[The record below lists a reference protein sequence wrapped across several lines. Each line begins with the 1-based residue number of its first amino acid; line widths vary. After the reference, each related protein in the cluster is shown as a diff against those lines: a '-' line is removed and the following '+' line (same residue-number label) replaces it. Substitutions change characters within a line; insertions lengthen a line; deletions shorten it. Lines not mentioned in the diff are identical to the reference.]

1 MPDHICSVCKQ
12 PAENRIKTRW
22 FCQEHFNSATHQ
34 RPHTWRSFTLLILAQ
49 IVFVGAVYL
58 LDAGIKPVLAGS
70 ALVWAGVLM
79 ALVPAAIWMVFF
91 YIQDRIEPEP
101 KGYILAV
108 FLLGGLLAAALGTPL
123 LENIFHISKWI
134 HADTAATI
142 IGSILVVGFSQEF
155 LKYAAVRYS
164 VYRSTE
170 FDEATDG
177 VIYATAAGL
186 GYATLL
192 NIQFV
197 ISNGGVDLGA
207 SVIHMA
213 VVSLAH
219 ASFAAITGYF
229 LGRAK
234 FEQEP
239 LWWMPLGL
247 TLAATVNGLFNWL
260 RGRVVQTGISLTS
273 ASSNPWMGLIVAAAL
288 AIITTGIIL
297 WLVRRDIRSAL
308 ASETGRLA

>member
-1 MPDHICSVCKQ
+1 MPDHVCSVCGQ
-12 PAENRIKTRW
+12 SAENKIKERW
-22 FCQEHFNSATHQ
+22 FCRIHFTSATRQ
-34 RPHTWRSFTLLILAQ
+34 RPHTWRGFGLLIVALL
-49 IVFVGAVYL
+49 VFVGLVYL
-58 LDAGIKPVLAGS
+58 LDAGINPILTGS
-70 ALVWAGVLM
+70 SLLWAGVIM
-79 ALVPAAIWMVFF
+79 ALVPAAIWMGFF
-91 YIQDRIEPEP
+91 YLQDRIEPEP
-101 KGYILAV
+101 KGYLLAV

-123 LENIFHISKWI
+123 LEQVFRISNWLY
-134 HADTAATI
+134 ADTAATI
-142 IGSILVVGFSQEF
+142 LGSILVVGFSQEF

-164 VYRSTE
+164 VYRSAE

-207 SVIHMA
+207 SVIRMA
-213 VVSLAH
+213 VVALAH

-234 FEQEP
+234 FEQKP
-239 LWWMPLGL
+239 IWWMPLGL
-247 TLAATVNGLFNWL
+247 ALAATVNGLFNWL
-260 RGRVVQTGISLTS
+260 RGRVVQSGISLTS
-273 ASSNPWMGLIVAAAL
+273 ASANPWMGLILAAAL
-288 AIITTGIIL
+288 AILTTGIIL

-308 ASETGRLA
+308 AEN